1 MPRFF
6 LASQPCIG
14 FTDSTKISGQ
24 SGVKYR
30 REIDGLRAVAVLPVI
45 FFHAGFTAFGGG
57 YIGVDIF
64 FVISGYL
71 ITTILIADREAG
83 TYSLWRFYERRARR
97 ILPALFLVLA
107 CCVPFAWMWIPPDP
121 LEDFARSLGFTVL
134 FISNIHFLEHS
145 GYFDVSADLRPLLHT
160 WSLAVE
166 EQFYILFPALLWA
179 LGRFRRGKHVAVFA
193 LCAVGSIALAIWGA
207 WNLPAENF
215 FFTPSRLWELLA
227 GSICAA
233 ILLNRPQMRNEA
245 LAALGLALIVGSV
258 FWLGPADPS
267 PSAYTLVPIAGAMLV
282 ILFAARETLT
292 ARVLSW
298 RPMVGIGL
306 ISYSLYLW
314 HQPILAFARIRG
326 WTETVPGLIWGL
338 IALSFALA
346 VLSWAFVE
354 RPFRR
359 AGWLPS
365 RQAVFGASLGG
376 IVAFGAMGFTV
387 LALKGVPQR
396 LDGKGPEAYVKL
408 VTRDST
414 VSRGWTC
421 PGGEAERPG
430 GLCVVHDTNVPST
443 TIAVLG
449 DSHAGAI
456 LPAFDEI
463 AAMRDIRVLRGVRA
477 ACPPLLGVYL
487 VNGGRSAQECHDE
500 VQAFAEDAVARGVD
514 MVFLAARWSLYVKGD
529 LLSKPRRFMISTDP
543 DNRRQSDAEW
553 FASFETGLRKTISH
567 YRDAGIRIVILDQV
581 PQQVVLPINVL
592 GQAILRD
599 LPEAEFEDD
608 IARSF
613 VDTRVHVELMRG
625 ARTILVDVADDLGA
639 DLISVNAFFE
649 REGRYAWLLD
659 RALLY
664 TDADH
669 ISAPAARA
677 VAPLLDKALFG
688 NAPM

>member
-1 MPRFF
+1 M
-6 LASQPCIG
+6 
-14 FTDSTKISGQ
+14 
-24 SGVKYR
+24 KYR

-45 FFHAGFTAFGGG
+45 LFHAGFTAFGGG

-71 ITTILIADREAG
+71 ITTILISDREAG

-121 LEDFARSLGFTVL
+121 LEDFARSLAFTVL
-134 FISNIHFLEHS
+134 FISNVHFLEHS

-179 LGRFRRGKHVAVFA
+179 LGRFRRGRHVAVFA
-193 LCAVGSIALAIWGA
+193 LCAAASIAMAIWGA
-207 WNLPAENF
+207 WNMPGENF

-233 ILLNRPQMRNEA
+233 VLLNRPQMRSEA

-258 FWLGPADPS
+258 FWLGPDDPS
-267 PSAYTLVPIAGAMLV
+267 PSGYTLVPIVGAMLV

-292 ARVLSW
+292 ARALSW

-314 HQPILAFARIRG
+314 HQPIFAFARIRG
-326 WTETVPGLIWGL
+326 WSMAVPGLIWAL

-359 AGWLPS
+359 SGWLPS
-365 RQAVFGASLGG
+365 RSAVFGASLGG

-387 LALKGVPQR
+387 LALNGVPQR
-396 LDGKGPEAYVKL
+396 LDGKGPEAYLDLFTKDETENL
-408 VTRDST
+408 GGS
-414 VSRGWTC
+414 C
-421 PGGEAERPG
+421 PGGAPESPGDLCLMRDSEEA
-430 GLCVVHDTNVPST
+430 ST
-443 TIAVLG
+443 TIAVMG

-463 AAMRDIRVLRGVRA
+463 AAMRHIGVLHGIHP

-487 VNGGRSAQECHDE
+487 VNGGQSAQECHDR
-500 VQAFAEDAVARGVD
+500 VRAHAEEAVARGVD

-529 LLSKPRRFMISTDP
+529 VPSKPRRFMISTDP

-553 FASFETGLRKTISH
+553 FVSFETGLRETISH
-567 YRDAGIRIVILDQV
+567 YRDAGIRVVVLDQV

-599 LPEAEFEDD
+599 LPEAEFEAD

-613 VDTRVHVELMRG
+613 IDTRVHDELMRG

-639 DLISVNAFFE
+639 ELISVNAFFE
-649 REGRYAWLLD
+649 RDGRYAWLLN
-659 RALLY
+659 RVLLY
-664 TDADH
+664 KDADH
-669 ISAPAARA
+669 ISAPAAHA

-688 NAPM
+688 DGRR